1 MVIFIYFIHYYIVFQ
16 KVENNG
22 DFFFKYVK
30 IKCKCYNFYSNMVT
44 KNCTVVIK
52 LTVENNG
59 DFYFK
64 IKCKCYNFYCNN
76 VKKKFFFPFK
86 CFYN

>member
-1 MVIFIYFIHYYIVFQ
+1 
-16 KVENNG
+16 
-22 DFFFKYVK
+22 
-30 IKCKCYNFYSNMVT
+30 MVT

-76 VKKKFFFPFK
+76 VKKSFFFHLNVFIIK
-86 CFYN
+86 MTFFFTVIQ